1 MQKCYINSYTLRK
14 SIEVLFIHLD
24 IDVITST
31 TENEFNVSVQL
42 YSVVMAHGSYTKLG
56 AINIEKKIELLK

>member
-1 MQKCYINSYTLRK
+1 MQKCYINSYTLRE

-24 IDVITST
+24 IDAITST

-42 YSVVMAHGSYTKLG
+42 YSVVMAPGSYTKLG
-56 AINIEKKIELLK
+56 AINIEKK